1 MSWQDF
7 MKRLDNKGLS
17 IMEAR
22 QKYLK
27 EQLIF
32 ENQLS
37 SFFQHQQNSSSGGR
51 VSQTPSL
58 PPLNERYTAEYST
71 QSGFP
76 FDTYTFNLSARE
88 GYSPADGTEIS
99 IIYTPGDVLF
109 PKTFT
114 ITDGSIPQ
122 QSGGDPTL
130 IAIEEDVTV
139 SIRENG
145 VEFAT
150 TTLPG
155 DSITNFGYAA
165 IANAINNA

>member
-58 PPLNERYTAEYST
+58 PPLNERYTAEYSI

-99 IIYTPGDVLF
+99 IIYTPDDVLF

-122 QSGGDPTL
+122 QSGGTIDQVFTG
-130 IAIEEDVTV
+130 EDVSV

-155 DSITNFGYAA
+155 PSVTTFGYAA

>member
-1 MSWQDF
+1 MFTSWQDF

-17 IMEAR
+17 ITEAR

-37 SFFQHQQNSSSGGR
+37 SFLQQQMMNSSSGGR
-51 VSQTPSL
+51 VSQTP
-58 PPLNERYTAEYST
+58 PPTPLYSAT
-71 QSGFP
+71 YQIVSGFP
-76 FDTYTFNLSARE
+76 FDTFEFRIFAQE

-99 IIYTPGDVLF
+99 IIYTPGDALF

-114 ITDGSIPQ
+114 ITDGSIPT
-122 QSGGDPTL
+122 QSGGNPNLVFTGG
-130 IAIEEDVTV
+130 DVLV

-145 VEFAT
+145 VEFAS

-155 DSITNFGYAA
+155 PDATNFGYAE

>member
-58 PPLNERYTAEYST
+58 PPLNERYTAVY
-71 QSGFP
+71 
-76 FDTYTFNLSARE
+76 DTPPGPISVYTFNLSARE

-150 TTLPG
+150 TTLSAPTV
-155 DSITNFGYAA
+155 TNLGYAA